1 MAQEVLMPKEGI
13 TVETCLIGDWHKEIG
28 DAVEEGDIL
37 FDYETDKATF
47 ECASQVAG
55 VLLHRFGESGDEV
68 PVLTPV
74 AIVGD
79 AGEDISA
86 MIKAAAHVTQADAS
100 VTQADAHVTQA
111 AEPQSMDPGSAPG
124 MTNGAPGVTNGAPG
138 MTNGAPGMTK
148 AAAPAEVK
156 ASPRAKGIAAAQGIE
171 LAAAIPTGP
180 NGRIL
185 ARDVIAAAAQRFD
198 QGAALSN
205 STAAAPA
212 GGPPAPAGVLPVY
225 TDEPLTKIRSL
236 IAKSMQTSLQ
246 NSAQLTHHHSF
257 DASAALAMRADFKAS
272 AEEQGFFGVSV
283 GDIVLYVTSRILSK
297 HPEINA
303 QLLDGVIYR
312 KYNTVNLGVAVDTP
326 RGLMVPTV
334 FGAEKKSILEI
345 SAEVKE
351 LAAACREGKISPDK
365 LTGATFTVSNL
376 GATGVEMFT
385 PIINPPQVA
394 ILGVCAAVDRVRR
407 GKGGRPEIYPAIGLS
422 LTYDHRAVDGAP
434 ASRFAAELGAE
445 LADFSWKTL
454 YLEGLSRG

>member
-28 DAVEEGDIL
+28 DAVAEGDVL

-74 AIVGD
+74 AIVGE

-86 MIKAAAHVTQADAS
+86 MIRAVAAP
-100 VTQADAHVTQA
+100 VTQA
-111 AEPQSMDPGSAPG
+111 AEPQSMDPGSTLE
-124 MTNGAPGVTNGAPG
+124 MTDT
-138 MTNGAPGMTK
+138 
-148 AAAPAEVK
+148 APAPTDVK
-156 ASPRAKGIAAAQGIE
+156 ASPRAKGIATAQGIE

-185 ARDVIAAAAQRFD
+185 ARDVITAAAQRFD
-198 QGAALSN
+198 N
-205 STAAAPA
+205 SASIANSAAPVSA
-212 GGPPAPAGVLPVY
+212 Y
-225 TDEPLTKIRSL
+225 IDEPLTKIRSL

-257 DASAALAMRADFKAS
+257 DASAALAMRADFKGS
-272 AEEQGFFGVSV
+272 AEEQGFSSVSV
-283 GDIVLYVTSRILSK
+283 GDIVLYVTSRILAK

-303 QLLDGVIYR
+303 QLLDGIVYR
-312 KYNTVNLGVAVDTP
+312 KFNTVNLGVAVDTP

-351 LAAACREGKISPDK
+351 LAAACRDGKISPDK
-365 LTGATFTVSNL
+365 LTGGTFTVSNL

-394 ILGVCAAVDRVRR
+394 ILGVCGSACRVRR
-407 GKGGRPEIYPAIGLS
+407 SKGGRPEIYPAIGLS
-422 LTYDHRAVDGAP
+422 LTYDHRAIDGAP
-434 ASRFAAELGAE
+434 ASRFAAELAAA

-454 YLEGLSRG
+454 YLENLPRG